1 LAVFLSAALAA
12 AILSAPR
19 PPAKA
24 QATVRVTRSFRVS
37 GDAWRNERPARKREV
52 TILENGRP
60 VTVRVIEFE

>member
-12 AILSAPR
+12 AISAPR

-37 GDAWRNERPARKREV
+37 GDAWRKERPTRKREMTV
-52 TILENGRP
+52 LENGRP